1 MIEKWL
7 SYSLHDLLIFSP
19 ESYYRLHELYN
30 LSLWPLQVLSFLLFC
45 LALYLNIKGHRY
57 YPKAILIGLSLAWL
71 LNGFW
76 FVSQFYVQI
85 NPLANTLT
93 YAFYLQAIL
102 LMLMA
107 VFVSHAGGGPG
118 PSGIRAVSGWSL
130 LMYAGFVHPV
140 ALFLLGRKFGGLEI
154 VGIAPDPTALATLGI
169 LIMLKKRVY
178 WLAMIVPSLW
188 ITLSILTY
196 LSFET

>member
-1 MIEKWL
+1 MIEQWL
-7 SYSLHDLLIFSP
+7 SYSLHDLLIFSS

-30 LSLWPLQVLSFLLFC
+30 LSLWPLQVFIFLLFC
-45 LALYLNIKGHRY
+45 LALYLNIKGYRY

-102 LMLMA
+102 LMLLA
-107 VFVSHAGGGPG
+107 VFASHSGGSPG
-118 PSGIRAVSGWSL
+118 PSGVRAVAGWSL

-140 ALFLLGRKFGGLEI
+140 ALFLLGRKFAGLEI

-169 LIMLKKRVY
+169 LIMLKKRIY
-178 WLAMIVPSLW
+178 WLAMIVPSVW

-196 LSFET
+196 LSFEA